1 MWSLTGIQCYHSTTP
16 LSSDMAGKEEKLCSL
31 SEVSWRMLGTLHCKD
46 VTFFLHAQ
54 SVQQLTSQ
62 LEELKEQKRHFDNRL
77 GEEVSSVSC
86 RPQEDEGGEVLRLNG
101 LLEKTEKELFET
113 RTQLEAKVS
122 SLHCRPT
129 FTSHVPS
136 YNVQFNGYSFLFI
149 AVEL

>member
-1 MWSLTGIQCYHSTTP
+1 
-16 LSSDMAGKEEKLCSL
+16 MAGKEEKLCSL
-31 SEVSWRMLGTLHCKD
+31 SEVSRRMFGTLHCKD
-46 VTFFLHAQ
+46 IHYVTFFPHTQ

-77 GEEVSSVSC
+77 GEEASSVSC